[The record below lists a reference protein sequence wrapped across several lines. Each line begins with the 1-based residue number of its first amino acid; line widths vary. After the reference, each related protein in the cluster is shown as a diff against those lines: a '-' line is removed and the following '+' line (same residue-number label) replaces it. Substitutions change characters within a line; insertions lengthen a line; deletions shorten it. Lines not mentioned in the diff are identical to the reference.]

1 MKTKLGLNKHQKA
14 ARRPGELK
22 VSRAQVP
29 ELLEL
34 SCSLDADDRL
44 HAAKY
49 LCPCHIQSRI
59 PEVWEAVLRMMEDD
73 DRRVRQ
79 QAWHTWEDGG
89 LPNDPTLFAR
99 MEQIYQR
106 EKDGKVRAFA
116 HTIIGQRLAEQNQ
129 CEMTRLHLTTQ
140 PTQRGK
146 CDFCGANSVAVTR
159 DLDTVIGNR
168 LAWICKECASA

>member
-14 ARRPGELK
+14 ARKVGELK
-22 VSRAQVP
+22 VSRSQVP

-34 SCSLDADDRL
+34 SCSIDVGDRL
-44 HAAKY
+44 HAAQY

-73 DRRVRQ
+73 DRRVRF

-89 LPNDPTLFAR
+89 LPDDPALFAR

-129 CEMTRLHLTTQ
+129 REMTRLHLQTK

-146 CDFCGANSVAVTR
+146 CDFCGANSVPVHR
-159 DLDTVIGNR
+159 DLDTVIGSR
-168 LAWICKECASA
+168 PAWICETCASA